1 MESIAQIKS
10 KFEAV
15 GLFDMAVH
23 ACYKEACARRS
34 VSFTRLMAMTAEAV
48 FWHC

>member
-23 ACYKEACARRS
+23 ACYKEACA
-34 VSFTRLMAMTAEAV
+34 EALCELYEAYGNDRCFGIV
-48 FWHC
+48 